1 MKNIFM
7 FQIFILHINL
17 DIHIGFFKKKFGYF
31 RLPLRI
37 QLIILQVE
45 ICFETPYKTYSCIF
59 TFQIRYGSSSSVRF
73 TSDFRFFPSRL
84 LLVVSPH
91 FFVHHIRGTWIGSA
105 IRLFRGCYL
114 LQEYIQVSGEFMN

>member
-1 MKNIFM
+1 
-7 FQIFILHINL
+7 
-17 DIHIGFFKKKFGYF
+17 
-31 RLPLRI
+31 
-37 QLIILQVE
+37 
-45 ICFETPYKTYSCIF
+45 
-59 TFQIRYGSSSSVRF
+59 QIRYGSSSSVRF